1 MRQPQVTVASVP
13 QTEGV
18 ATKKTAAKP
27 NKKLIVHPKPTTTVV
42 KQLYGTAFRCGEPEC
57 CIG

>member
-1 MRQPQVTVASVP
+1 VTVASVP

-42 KQLYGTAFRCGEPEC
+42 KQLEDVPLVVDFRWRSS
-57 CIG
+57 